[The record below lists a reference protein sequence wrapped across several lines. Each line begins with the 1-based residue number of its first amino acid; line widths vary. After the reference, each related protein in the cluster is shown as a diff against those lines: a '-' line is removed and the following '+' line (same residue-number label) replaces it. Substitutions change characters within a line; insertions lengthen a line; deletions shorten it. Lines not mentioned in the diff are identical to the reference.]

1 VYSLLSLQAVYKKLL
16 IHAKAPAMYGDL
28 YTCWIFAH
36 AKSFTRM
43 REPRHGYEVPVHARS
58 FEIRESRTWDSY
70 TREDFR
76 IIARLGTRRNYETTK
91 QRSLVS
97 KRLDEI
103 RQTMSYRNCIL
114 ITDFMMADESY
125 RLILSRVV
133 KLVTCLVSLLRA
145 LTEILIILCSIFI
158 DIFLL
163 AVIFMLD

>member
-1 VYSLLSLQAVYKKLL
+1 
-16 IHAKAPAMYGDL
+16 
-28 YTCWIFAH
+28 
-36 AKSFTRM
+36 M

-103 RQTMSYRNCIL
+103 RQTMSYRNCIIIIAYYYYCIL

-125 RLILSRVV
+125 RLNSKQSCKACNLSREPS
-133 KLVTCLVSLLRA
+133 KSFNWNTYNFMQYLYRHLLTSRNIYVR
-145 LTEILIILCSIFI
+145 LGLWEINKYLQTTVNC
-158 DIFLL
+158 
-163 AVIFMLD
+163 